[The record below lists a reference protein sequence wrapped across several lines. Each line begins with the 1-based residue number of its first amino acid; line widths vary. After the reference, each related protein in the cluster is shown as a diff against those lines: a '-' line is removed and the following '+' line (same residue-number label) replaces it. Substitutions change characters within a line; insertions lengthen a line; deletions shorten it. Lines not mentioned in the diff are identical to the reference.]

1 MKEEVFEYLI
11 EYGFNKE
18 DLEEFLKINDK
29 LFFANLDNIKN
40 NINFFKE
47 KELTKDEIINIIKEE
62 CFLLTI
68 SNKKK
73 ELLDNIYYNIFN
85 KDELKNLI
93 ITYPQ
98 SYVVNP
104 LELEEIIN
112 YIKDLGYNIKSI
124 IINNKDL
131 LSYDIEDVKKIIYGE

>member
-11 EYGFNKE
+11 DYGFNKE

-40 NINFFKE
+40 NINFFKD

-93 ITYPQ
+93 ITYPP

>member
-40 NINFFKE
+40 NINFFID

-93 ITYPQ
+93 ITYPP

-112 YIKDLGYNIKSI
+112 YIKDLGYNIKSS

-131 LSYDIEDVKKIIYGE
+131 LSSDIEDVKKIIYGE

>member
-47 KELTKDEIINIIKEE
+47 KELTKEEIINIIKEE

-93 ITYPQ
+93 ITYPP

-131 LSYDIEDVKKIIYGE
+131 LSSDIEDVKKIIYGE

>member
-18 DLEEFLKINDK
+18 DLEDFLKINDK

-40 NINFFKE
+40 NINFFKD

-93 ITYPQ
+93 ITYPP

-112 YIKDLGYNIKSI
+112 YIKDLGYNIKSS

-131 LSYDIEDVKKIIYGE
+131 LSSDIEDVKKIIYGE

>member
-40 NINFFKE
+40 NINFFKD

-93 ITYPQ
+93 ITYPP

-112 YIKDLGYNIKSI
+112 YIKDLGYNIKSS

>member
-40 NINFFKE
+40 NINFFID

-85 KDELKNLI
+85 KDELKKLI

-112 YIKDLGYNIKSI
+112 YIKDLGYNIKSS

-131 LSYDIEDVKKIIYGE
+131 LSYDIEDVKKII

>member
-11 EYGFNKE
+11 EYGFDKE

-40 NINFFKE
+40 NINFFKD

-93 ITYPQ
+93 ITYPP

>member
-11 EYGFNKE
+11 EYGFDKE

-40 NINFFKE
+40 NINFFKD

-93 ITYPQ
+93 ITYPP

-112 YIKDLGYNIKSI
+112 YIKDLGYNIKSS

>member
-85 KDELKNLI
+85 KEELKNLI
-93 ITYPQ
+93 ITYPP

-112 YIKDLGYNIKSI
+112 YIKDLGYNIKSR

>member
-11 EYGFNKE
+11 DYGFNKQ

-40 NINFFKE
+40 NINFFKD
-47 KELTKDEIINIIKEE
+47 KELNQDEIINIIKKE

-73 ELLDNIYYNIFN
+73 ELLDNIYNNIFN
-85 KDELKNLI
+85 KEELKKLI
-93 ITYPQ
+93 ITYPT
-98 SYVVNP
+98 SYIVNP

-112 YIKDLGYNIKSI
+112 YINNKGYNIKNT
-124 IINNKDL
+124 IINNPDI
-131 LSYDIEDVKKIIYGE
+131 LSYDIEYLKTII